1 MQRIP
6 PAFAVFLL
14 LAACGGAPQG
24 ENVVEV
30 PEPSG
35 PPVAQQVDDGARPLP
50 PQTASAWESAASG
63 EGMSLRLVAPDGKL
77 LLTIGC
83 LGSPPRLAVT
93 APAFTPIGSEDRFS
107 LGFGAEPIALV
118 ADLGRRGGSGVAA
131 SGAAPENLP
140 ELLEKAGQV
149 SALYGNQRVGPVP
162 APPPQLKDAFG
173 KSCRAK

>member
-1 MQRIP
+1 MQRFP
-6 PAFAVFLL
+6 PEFAVFLL

-35 PPVAQQVDDGARPLP
+35 PPVAQQVDDSARPLP
-50 PQTASAWESAASG
+50 PQTAPAWESAASG
-63 EGMSLRLVAPDGKL
+63 EGMSLRLVDPDGKL

-83 LGSPPRLAVT
+83 SSGQIAVT

-107 LGFGAEPIALV
+107 LGFGNEPIALV

-149 SALYGNQRVGPVP
+149 SALYGNQRVGPVS

-173 KSCRAK
+173 KSCRAE